1 MRPDFLKGIRFTDL
15 TWAGAGPFGTKVFSD
30 FGAEVLKI
38 ETMSRPDPVRLGGPF
53 RDGIA
58 GTNRSGY
65 FASRNTGKK
74 SIALDLK
81 QDEAREIAL
90 KLIAQSDVVSN
101 NFGPGAMERL
111 GLTYD
116 ECRKAKPDVIYLSM
130 PMYGEDGPLANL
142 LGVGMTIAAVTG
154 MMWMTGYGRGEAP
167 IGPGTHFPDHAAN
180 PYHAAFAV
188 LAALRHR
195 RMTGRGMKIDLSQ
208 VESTTNFVGPNV
220 VEAATHNRE
229 PEHTGNRSR
238 RDAPHNVFRCAG
250 EDAWCAIAVESDAEW
265 LALAAT
271 IGRQDLASRPDLR
284 AAPGRIAAMTELETA
299 VGAWTATRSATDAA
313 RTLQTAGVPAARVSS
328 ARDLVEEDEQLA
340 ARGYWQRLDHPEL
353 GRSVFTSPPFR
364 IDGERLELERPPL
377 FAEHTEE
384 VLMRLLGMSRDEIA
398 SLAERKI
405 LA

>member
-81 QDEAREIAL
+81 QPEAREIAL

-116 ECRKAKPDVIYLSM
+116 AVRAVKPDIIYLSM

-154 MMWMTGYGRGEAP
+154 MMWMTGYGNGEKP
-167 IGPGTHFPDHAAN
+167 LGPGTHFPDHAAN

-195 RMTGRGMKIDLSQ
+195 RLTGRGMKIDLSQ
-208 VESTTNFVGPNV
+208 VESTANFVGPNI
-220 VEAATHNRE
+220 VEASARATE

-250 EDAWCAIAVESDAEW
+250 DDAWCAIAVESDAEW

-271 IGRQDLASRPDLR
+271 IGRQDLAARPDLR
-284 AAPGRIAAMTELETA
+284 SAAGRLAAMAELEAA
-299 VGAWTATRSATDAA
+299 VGAWTASRGATEAA
-313 RTLQTAGVPAARVSS
+313 RTLQTAGVPAARVAS

-377 FAEHTEE
+377 FGEHTEE
-384 VLMRLLGMSRDEIA
+384 VLTGLLGLSPARVAD
-398 SLAERKI
+398 LAAQGV